1 MKKGTTITGLEILMF
16 VAIMWATMLFVWH
29 TDPYTASSTGG
40 MVEIPAWTVQDQ
52 KPSTDWT
59 K

>member
-1 MKKGTTITGLEILMF
+1 MKKGTTITLPEIVMF
-16 VAIMWATMLFVWH
+16 IFIAWGAMFYVFV
-29 TDPYTASSTGG
+29 TDPYTASSAGG
-40 MVEIPAWTVQDQ
+40 MVDIPAWTVQDQ